1 MPDDS
6 IHPYDRLLGALDGLP
21 DVVHTR
27 PTTVRTITP
36 LIGNA
41 ETWIDQTYRQLGQ
54 GDTVFLEA
62 VSAQGS
68 VRLALPPKVAAAI
81 ARQRDSL
88 TKQNRRKAS
97 KQAAQDRMDRGEAPA
112 FLRAVDTGAAR

>member
-1 MPDDS
+1 
-6 IHPYDRLLGALDGLP
+6 
-21 DVVHTR
+21 
-27 PTTVRTITP
+27 
-36 LIGNA
+36 
-41 ETWIDQTYRQLGQ
+41 
-54 GDTVFLEA
+54 
-62 VSAQGS
+62 